1 MTHTLDEIGPVIA
14 RGAGPGA
21 ASPVGRRDDP
31 FAKALANDLP
41 VEPDPVE
48 ARLVFSIYL
57 PFWVVWWPLVL
68 LMRWKPLLAT
78 PRIDARHRVF
88 WRTTLYRSIR
98 RAVSMGDGASGT
110 WFLGVTSIYIGVLFA
125 VHPTGW
131 WLALAIAGGVLGGI
145 LTIAAA
151 GYTALRVQ
159 TPARFAET
167 LLDGRSTP
175 EAIRVTAFFVR
186 ELCLAS
192 RANLRTLH
200 DRLQRELPEFEN
212 VDSTNTAKV
221 EALLDGIAEK
231 RAMLDEAISAYTR
244 ALLLQTQYVER
255 VQALKR
261 ALATRLGLPRRRVCD
276 HLLQF
281 SPALFTSRMRKYAEN
296 WQTLAHAASRRYAN
310 LDRPLRRRIEGL
322 LRQNERI
329 HAKLETRI
337 AAQDALLDDA
347 NTPLL
352 APICRIAAMHSS
364 SGSILR
370 YAWLVAAVAGAA
382 RNVTRDDAPGR
393 RATFDRAIAMLRF
406 LRRKHRAYPGI
417 ELHDSL
423 LRICDRAIAA
433 LDRDDDDVRRR
444 KWEVARAT
452 LDGSGEHDPQE
463 AVGCLS
469 ELGLMVEGYVA
480 KCRGEIV
487 ARVVDLMRAGHDERP
502 FGLVVT
508 TGYSKTVRQAIRESI
523 GVARDTGG
531 GEGRDARVFV
541 LTSDD
546 PREEEEIDTRQ
557 MVFELA
563 EPHAGRPVPLAVG
576 TGPSHVL
583 ASLLRTGEHVLFLIG
598 AECWSDT
605 PGLRVVHPRIGHGS
619 LDAVVSEVRAR
630 ASGCRVVAVAENYKH
645 REDLLA
651 DATVFRHHL
660 DRLVV
665 HEVDAIVTEDEVH
678 ATRRLLL
685 AVLAEPSERDRVSAL
700 VREFTAWR
708 GIALEVA
715 GGNEDD
721 DSLRDLVARHDV
733 FLQVIAEPRPRGRR
747 RMAWLAR
754 GHGVAIGMGKR
765 HARVELPEEHDDW
778 RAALGA
784 ALARL
789 IAAP

>member
-14 RGAGPGA
+14 NGAGPGA
-21 ASPVGRRDDP
+21 SSLVDRRDDT
-31 FAKALANDLP
+31 FATALANDLP

-48 ARLVFSIYL
+48 AR
-57 PFWVVWWPLVL
+57 FWSFYSLFLLVWWPLAL
-68 LMRWKPLLAT
+68 LMRIKPLLAT
-78 PRIDARHRVF
+78 RRVDARHRVF
-88 WRTTLYRSIR
+88 WRTTLYRAIR

-125 VHPTGW
+125 VHPGDW

-145 LTIAAA
+145 FTIAAA

-167 LLDGRSTP
+167 LLDGRSMP
-175 EAIRVTAFFVR
+175 EAIRVTAFLVR

-192 RANLRTLH
+192 LANLRALH
-200 DRLQRELPEFEN
+200 DRLQRELPEFED
-212 VDSTNTAKV
+212 VDSRNTAKV

-231 RAMLDEAISAYTR
+231 RAMLDVALSAYTR
-244 ALLLQTQYVER
+244 SLLLQTIQVER

-261 ALATRLGLPRRRVCD
+261 ALASRLGLPRRRVCD

-281 SPALFTSRMRKYAEN
+281 SPALFASRMRKYAEN

-329 HAKLETRI
+329 HAKLETRV
-337 AAQDALLDDA
+337 AAQDELLDET

-382 RNVTRDDAPGR
+382 RNVMKNDAASR
-393 RATFDRAIAMLRF
+393 RATFERAIATLRF

-423 LRICDRAIAA
+423 LRICDRAIGAP
-433 LDRDDDDVRRR
+433 DRDDDDVRRR
-444 KWEVARAT
+444 KWEVARLA
-452 LDGSGEHDPQE
+452 LAGSDEHEPQE
-463 AVGCLS
+463 TVGCLS
-469 ELGLMVEGYVA
+469 ELGLLVEGYVA

-487 ARVVDLMRAGHDERP
+487 ARVVDVMRAGHDERP

-523 GVARDTGG
+523 GVVRDSEVG
-531 GEGRDARVFV
+531 GERETRVFV

-583 ASLLRTGEHVLFLIG
+583 ASLLRPGEHVLFLIG

-605 PGLRVVHPRIGHGS
+605 LGLRVVHPRIGHGS
-619 LDAVVSEVRAR
+619 LDSVVREVRAR
-630 ASGCRVVAVAENYKH
+630 ASGCRVVALAENYKH

-651 DATVFRHHL
+651 EATVFRHHL

-665 HEVDAIVTEDEVH
+665 HEVDAIVTEDEVL

-685 AVLAEPSERDRVSAL
+685 AVLAEPSARDRVTAL

-708 GIALEVA
+708 GIALDVA
-715 GGNEDD
+715 GGDEDD

-733 FLQVIAEPRPRGRR
+733 FLQVIVEPRPRGRR
-747 RMAWLAR
+747 RMDWLAR
-754 GHGVAIGMGKR
+754 GQGVAIGMGKR
-765 HARVELPEEHDDW
+765 HARIDLREDHDDW
-778 RAALGA
+778 RVALGA
-784 ALARL
+784 ALAKL
-789 IAAP
+789 IAVP